1 MNTIE
6 TQGRTIEEATQS
18 AATQLGV
25 AASALQVTVL
35 EETKGLFG
43 KTQVRIRAEVV
54 AVAAEPEAAPAPKK
68 RARST
73 KAAPAPEPEPVLE
86 PAAEPAPEPAAE
98 KRATSRKPAAAK
110 VEEPEEDHEAPA
122 DEIEATEED
131 GEEVLAFLRDI
142 LAKADLEAEARVVE
156 LHGRYVNVEITGRDA
171 AHLVGKNGEVL
182 NSLQYLMNLILSRHM
197 DRGVRATIDGN
208 HYRKRREDALRNQAM
223 AIATEVRD
231 RGEEAVLPP
240 LPAFERRIVH
250 NSLQGMEGITTYSEG
265 EEPNR
270 RVVIAPAE

>member
-6 TQGRTIEEATQS
+6 TQGRTIEEATQA

-25 AASALQVTVL
+25 AANALQVTVL
-35 EETKGLFG
+35 EESKGLFG
-43 KTQVRIRAEVV
+43 KTQVRIRADV
-54 AVAAEPEAAPAPKK
+54 AEATAVEPEAGPAPKKRGRTPKAAPASEPEAAPESAPVKAAAPKK
-68 RARST
+68 
-73 KAAPAPEPEPVLE
+73 AAVA
-86 PAAEPAPEPAAE
+86 
-98 KRATSRKPAAAK
+98 KRDES
-110 VEEPEEDHEAPA
+110 EEDHEAPA
-122 DEIEATEED
+122 DEVEATEED

-156 LHGRYVNVEITGRDA
+156 LHGRYVNVEVTGRDA

-208 HYRKRREDALRNQAM
+208 HYRKRREDALRNQAL

-250 NSLQGMEGITTYSEG
+250 NAIQGMEGITTYSEG